1 MANISISRQEN
12 SSEQEQV
19 CAQFPEFQD
28 SLQQC
33 DIQCSDPE
41 YYGHLYAWIGTIF
54 QSAIFLVGVL
64 GNMMVVITVKRTKS
78 LHTTTNCYLVSL
90 AVADLITLLS
100 SVPQAS
106 VEILF
111 QKFWNIL
118 WRNIYLLE
126 QLRLPRTTT
135 ARNEDVLKLIQLS
148 GIIIYQFIFK
158 TQNMFLGQRFSSEKL
173 LLVRKLSS
181 LEASIDEKILI
192 KLLHFVFS
200 TERILA

>member
-111 QKFWNIL
+111 QKF
-118 WRNIYLLE
+118 
-126 QLRLPRTTT
+126 
-135 ARNEDVLKLIQLS
+135 
-148 GIIIYQFIFK
+148 
-158 TQNMFLGQRFSSEKL
+158 
-173 LLVRKLSS
+173 
-181 LEASIDEKILI
+181 
-192 KLLHFVFS
+192 
-200 TERILA
+200 

>member
-1 MANISISRQEN
+1 MANISVSRQEN

-54 QSAIFLVGVL
+54 QSAIFLVGVS

-106 VEILF
+106 VEFCLKSFEIF
-111 QKFWNIL
+111 CREIF
-118 WRNIYLLE
+118 IY
-126 QLRLPRTTT
+126 R
-135 ARNEDVLKLIQLS
+135 
-148 GIIIYQFIFK
+148 
-158 TQNMFLGQRFSSEKL
+158 SS
-173 LLVRKLSS
+173 
-181 LEASIDEKILI
+181 
-192 KLLHFVFS
+192 
-200 TERILA
+200 